1 MAARASPGRAR
12 VRGPRQREA
21 PVINHAPGKRLKIYV
36 FGTNENGELGLGP
49 ITGPQDVRR
58 PRMNPI
64 LSSPSAGVVQV
75 AVGGMHC
82 VALTHDNRLLTW
94 GVNDMGALGRDTRYD
109 AQDYHD
115 VLVNPREATP
125 DEVDMTLV
133 PRDTVFTQVTA
144 SDNATFA
151 LTNKGY
157 VYGWGTMRSNEGVAG
172 FLPDVMIQPRPML
185 VPSVR
190 QVTKI
195 LAGNNHVVA
204 LTIKGTVYTWGC
216 GEQGQLGRRIL
227 TRLKAQCLVPFELRL
242 RDIANIGVG
251 ANHSFAISH
260 TGDVYGWGSNNFGQ
274 TGIASNNT
282 GKDFGRVSLC
292 TLATNIS
299 DIASIR
305 NVGPIVDITGGNKHS
320 LALTANGACF
330 VWGQLDACATGIS
343 LRDLPRTGVIFD
355 NRGHPRILTTPT
367 MIPGLLARFVAAG
380 GDHNVA
386 ITPDYR
392 VFSWGFN
399 DNHQTGNQREGD
411 IETPTLI
418 NSSLI
423 RNRPIV
429 WAGLGGNF
437 SLLGEVVEP

>member
-1 MAARASPGRAR
+1 MRRPDAPKRRRSWQREEVVINQAPGR
-12 VRGPRQREA
+12 
-21 PVINHAPGKRLKIYV
+21 RLRIFV

-58 PRMNPI
+58 PRMNSI

-109 AQDYHD
+109 SQQYHD
-115 VLVNPREATP
+115 ISVNPREATP
-125 DEVDMTLV
+125 EQVDMTLV
-133 PRDTVFTQVTA
+133 PSDTVFTQVTA

-151 LTNKGY
+151 LTDKGF
-157 VYGWGTMRSNEGVAG
+157 VYGWGTMRSSEGVVG
-172 FLPDVMIQPRPML
+172 FLPDVMIQERPML
-185 VPSVR
+185 MPSIR

-195 LAGNNHVVA
+195 LAGNNHIVA
-204 LTIKGTVYTWGC
+204 LSARGTVYTWGS

-227 TRLKAQCLVPFELRL
+227 ARLKTQCLVPFELRL
-242 RDIANIGVG
+242 RDIVNIGVG
-251 ANHSFAISH
+251 ANHSFAIGYN
-260 TGDVYGWGSNNFGQ
+260 GDVYGWGSNNFGQ
-274 TGIASNNT
+274 TGIASNT
-282 GKDFGRVSLC
+282 GKDSGRVSLC
-292 TLATNIS
+292 TLAPNIR

-343 LRDLPRTGVIFD
+343 LRDLPPTGVVFD
-355 NRGHPRILTTPT
+355 NRGNPRILTMPT
-367 MIPGLLARFVAAG
+367 LIPGLVARFIAAG

-399 DNHQTGNQREGD
+399 NNHQTGNQRDAD
-411 IETPTLI
+411 IEIPTLI

-437 SLLGEVVEP
+437 SILGEIVEP